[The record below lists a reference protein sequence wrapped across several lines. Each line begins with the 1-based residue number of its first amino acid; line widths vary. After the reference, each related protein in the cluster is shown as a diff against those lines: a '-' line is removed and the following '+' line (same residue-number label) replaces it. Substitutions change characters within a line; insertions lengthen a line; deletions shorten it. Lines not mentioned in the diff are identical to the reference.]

1 MEHNW
6 NVGAFT
12 QQLGPNGPRSWAGSG
27 AKEAADWKTSMD
39 NSDEKDNI
47 QKKNKKKIQWQ
58 IKKENDLKAT
68 RIFWH
73 VVHILIQLTG
83 WQHSHVNILEG
94 AIHWLKCF
102 TSSSAYLWFQSWGKS
117 PCFDLISHMV
127 VVDLSPGCL
136 YVWSQGSAELIWVS
150 EGWLQHVVTW
160 FTHWHRAWCS
170 PALT

>member
-68 RIFWH
+68 RIF
-73 VVHILIQLTG
+73 
-83 WQHSHVNILEG
+83 
-94 AIHWLKCF
+94 
-102 TSSSAYLWFQSWGKS
+102 
-117 PCFDLISHMV
+117 
-127 VVDLSPGCL
+127 
-136 YVWSQGSAELIWVS
+136 
-150 EGWLQHVVTW
+150 
-160 FTHWHRAWCS
+160 
-170 PALT
+170 